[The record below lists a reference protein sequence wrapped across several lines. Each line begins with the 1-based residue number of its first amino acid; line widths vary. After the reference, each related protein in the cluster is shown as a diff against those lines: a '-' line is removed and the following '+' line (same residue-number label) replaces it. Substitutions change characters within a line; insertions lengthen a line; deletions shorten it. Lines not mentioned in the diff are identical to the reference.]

1 MNVKYLIV
9 TPKDLKDSL
18 LSLVQQKQRL
28 GYNVVIKEVE
38 DFGGSSPNYILMRE
52 YIRSQQPEMLLLVGD
67 YDKTP
72 GYPLTRSW
80 GQGSQVQS
88 YTYYSDVFY
97 TMDDDQ
103 VVPDIPTGR
112 LSTNDPNILRNICH
126 TLLAYPNDPCQSW
139 RHRAILT
146 GWTPRGPENPNWK
159 CDAGYQCIEEIGS
172 YFEPIMEFEYVH
184 SHSEIRKTLWGTR
197 DSSEDS
203 LKQAINKG
211 ALIIRYLAHGH
222 EYGWANIGGA
232 YNSRDDI
239 QLTDVRNL
247 RLGRY
252 NIGGRTEE
260 NWKLPLV
267 ISAACLTGRI
277 ERRSFAEEWQIYLKA
292 IGVFAADQESS
303 TYWNDRITQ
312 RMFHQIVSRQKKRI
326 GDIFIS
332 AMKQLYKECDRNDEF
347 DHHTYRMY
355 RYLGDP
361 DTILATPDPKR
372 TTLSETSEHGP
383 ALASTDTTLLL
394 GWVGTGNHKLNF
406 LSSNDGI
413 NFFNKKTLGETS
425 HCGISL
431 TTFNNKF
438 VIAWTG
444 TGQGNLNVMQSE
456 DGINWTDKTSLN
468 ETSESAP
475 AIVALDDK
483 LYLAWRGK
491 GNNKLNIILSED
503 GLTWNNKRTLD
514 ETTNSGPSLVGLD
527 KSTVILGWRGLGN
540 NALNLIQVSEDLS
553 TSNKVTLGESTNAR
567 LCLSNQE
574 KQLYCAWRG
583 MDNALNVFQSSDGK
597 SWGKKVTFDEKC
609 TDSPTLKSFGHELV
623 WAWTDMDGHINTL
636 IQDWRL

>member
-1 MNVKYLIV
+1 MSVKYLIV
-9 TPKDLKDSL
+9 TPKVLKDSL
-18 LSLVQQKQRL
+18 LSLVLQKQRR
-28 GYNVVIKEVE
+28 GYNVVIKDVE
-38 DFGGSSPNYILMRE
+38 DFGGSSPSYILMRE

-80 GQGSQVQS
+80 GQGNQAQS

-103 VVPDIPTGR
+103 IVPDIPTGR
-112 LSTNDPNILRNICH
+112 LSTNDPDILRNICH
-126 TLLAYPNDPCQSW
+126 ALFAYPNDPSQSW
-139 RHRAILT
+139 RRRAILT
-146 GWTPRGPENPNWK
+146 GWTPRGPENPKWK
-159 CDAGYQCIEEIGS
+159 HDAGYQCIEEIGS

-184 SHSEIRKTLWGTR
+184 SHTEVRKTLWGTR

-203 LKQAINKG
+203 LKQAINEG

-232 YNSRDDI
+232 YNPRDDI

-247 RLGRY
+247 RVGRY
-252 NIGGRTEE
+252 SVGGRTEE

-292 IGVFAADQESS
+292 VGVFAADQESS

-312 RMFHQIVSRQKKRI
+312 RIFHQIVSQQKKRI
-326 GDIFIS
+326 GDILIS
-332 AMKQLYKECDRNDEF
+332 AMKQLYKECDKNDEF

-372 TTLSETSEHGP
+372 ATLSETSEHGP
-383 ALASTDTTLLL
+383 ALASTDTALLL
-394 GWVGTGNHKLNF
+394 GWVGTGNHKLSF

-425 HCGISL
+425 PCGISL
-431 TTFNNKF
+431 TRFNDKF
-438 VIAWTG
+438 VVAWTG
-444 TGQGNLNVMQSE
+444 TGQGNLNVMQSQ
-456 DGINWTDKTSLN
+456 DGIKWTDKTSLS

-514 ETTNSGPSLVGLD
+514 ETTTSGPSLVGLD
-527 KSTVILGWRGLGN
+527 ESTVLLGWRGVGN
-540 NALNLIQVSEDLS
+540 NALNLIQVSSDLS
-553 TSNKVTLGESTNAR
+553 TSNKATLVDSTNTR

-574 KQLYCAWRG
+574 NRLYCAWRG
-583 MDNALNVFQSSDGK
+583 MDGALNVLQSSDGK
-597 SWGKKVTFDEKC
+597 NWGKKVSFDERC
-609 TDSPTLKSFGHELV
+609 TDGPTLKGFGNELI
-623 WAWTDMDGHINTL
+623 WAWTDTNGHINTL